1 MATNTITENGT
12 VLRDARNR
20 YVQRAQGDAHGAFDS
35 EIARAGKSPR
45 SEVTVRRGP
54 VPAFATELLGSED
67 NAVIRER
74 RMYADDKL
82 VQLADTVIP
91 AAIAEAAPQVA
102 QKDTG
107 VGGIINRMADAGH
120 AQVDV
125 VEDVVLNQAN
135 ADQAAALGV
144 SEGDA
149 LLTITHVGS
158 TADGTVVEV
167 TRHVVGP
174 GWTLR
179 YGVPLS

>member
-12 VLRDARNR
+12 VLRDARSR
-20 YVQRAQGDAHGAFDS
+20 YVQRAQGDARGAFDS
-35 EIARAGKSPR
+35 EVGRSGKTPR

-54 VPAFATELLGSED
+54 VPTFAADLLGSDD

-102 QKDTG
+102 QQDTG

-125 VEDVVLNQAN
+125 VEDVTLIQAS

-144 SEGDA
+144 AEGDA
-149 LLTITHVGS
+149 LLAITHVGS

>member
-1 MATNTITENGT
+1 
-12 VLRDARNR
+12 
-20 YVQRAQGDAHGAFDS
+20 
-35 EIARAGKSPR
+35 
-45 SEVTVRRGP
+45 
-54 VPAFATELLGSED
+54 
-67 NAVIRER
+67 
-74 RMYADDKL
+74 MYAADKL

-91 AAIAEAAPQVA
+91 AAIAEVAPQVA
-102 QKDTG
+102 QEDTG
-107 VGGIINRMADAGH
+107 VGGIIDRMADAGH

-125 VEDVVLNQAN
+125 VEDVSLIQAN
-135 ADQAAALGV
+135 AAQAAALGV

-149 LLTITHVGS
+149 LLSITHTGS